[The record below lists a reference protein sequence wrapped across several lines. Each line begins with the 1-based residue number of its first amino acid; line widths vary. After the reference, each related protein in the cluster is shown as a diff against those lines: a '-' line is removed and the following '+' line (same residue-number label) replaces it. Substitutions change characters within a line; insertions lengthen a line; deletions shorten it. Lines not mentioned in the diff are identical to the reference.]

1 MGARMLDPV
10 LLRSFLTVVQ
20 TGGFTRAAASL
31 HLTQST
37 VSQQVRRLEEQ
48 LGVELV
54 DRSGRYVVTTTE
66 GERLLGYASRIV
78 ALMDEAVSALG
89 QSAVEGEVRL
99 GVPDDFAASSL
110 TPYLADFADAHAG
123 IRLEITSGLSH
134 DVWRAFNAGELDL
147 ALIKQRAGSAK
158 GLASWAEPLA
168 WLDSRARPVLAR
180 NPMPLA
186 VFPPNGLYR
195 LEMTHA
201 LDSMGKAWRIAY
213 VSSSLPGVSAAAAG
227 GLGLTLLPRRL
238 ITPAH
243 RELGAVD
250 GFPVVADVEVAL
262 HARSQ
267 LPGYA
272 RELATVLIRACER
285 IMANG

>member
-123 IRLEITSGLSH
+123 IRLEISSGLSH

-243 RELGAVD
+243 RELGAAD
-250 GFPVVADVEVAL
+250 GFPAVADVEVAL
-262 HARSQ
+262 HACSQ

>member
-1 MGARMLDPV
+1 MMGGDMLDPV
-10 LLRSFLTVVQ
+10 LLRSFLAVVQ

-48 LGVELV
+48 LGAELL

-66 GERLLGYASRIV
+66 GERLLGYANRIV
-78 ALMDEAVSALG
+78 ALMDEAMLALG

-99 GVPDDFAASSL
+99 GVPDDFAANSL
-110 TPYLADFADAHAG
+110 TSYLADFADTHPG

-180 NPMPLA
+180 NPVPLA

-201 LDSMGKAWRIAY
+201 LDAMGKPWRIAY
-213 VSSSLPGVSAAAAG
+213 VSSSLPGVSAAAEG

-238 ITPAH
+238 ITAAH
-243 RELGAVD
+243 RELGEAE
-250 GFPVVADVEVAL
+250 GFAPVAPVEVAL
-262 HARSQ
+262 HARNQ

-272 RELATVLIRACER
+272 RELAAALIEACEG
-285 IMANG
+285 IMSQ